1 METERKERILDLFFN
16 EHLKQIDIA
25 KILDVSKQYV
35 SKILKADSR
44 YEEVKQNKLKE
55 NAIKRKD
62 YLKQY
67 SKNYQRPKK
76 EDNNSYEQLKAQQ
89 LQDSLELSYSSGNIN
104 DYAFAK
110 WNISAYHRNSK
121 GNLVLNKGLNVGF
134 DVPRTIN
141 MNIKVPTQKF
151 KNIIL
156 VFILVTKLKVY

>member
-1 METERKERILDLFFN
+1 MEKERKERILDLFFN

-25 KILDVSKQYV
+25 KLLAVSKQYV
-35 SKILKADSR
+35 SKNLKADSR
-44 YEEVKQNKLKE
+44 CAEAKQNKLKE

-76 EDNNSYEQLKAQQ
+76 EDNSYEQMKAQQ
-89 LQDSLELSYSSGNIN
+89 NQDSLELSYYNSGYIN

-110 WNISAYHRNSK
+110 WNLSAYHRNKK

-141 MNIKVPTQKF
+141 MNIKVPTQKY
-151 KNIIL
+151 KNRCL
-156 VFILVTKLKVY
+156 FSY

>member
-1 METERKERILDLFFN
+1 METDRKERILDLFFN
-16 EHLKQIDIA
+16 EHLKQVEIA
-25 KILDVSKQYV
+25 KIVGVKKQYV
-35 SKILKADSR
+35 SKIVKADSR
-44 YEEVKQNKLKE
+44 YAEAKQNKIEE
-55 NAIKRKD
+55 NAIKRKE
-62 YLKQY
+62 YLKDY
-67 SKNYQRPKK
+67 YKTYKRPKQ
-76 EDNNSYEQLKAQQ
+76 EDNSYELLKTQQ

-151 KNIIL
+151 KHRC
-156 VFILVTKLKVY
+156 YSM